1 MTAKILDGKA
11 VAAKERQRSAARA
24 ADFVS
29 KYGRAPGLA
38 VVKVGEDPAS
48 AVYVRNKRKACEECG
63 IASFA
68 HDLPATTSRA
78 ELLGLIDRLNR
89 DDAVDGI
96 LLQLPLP
103 KGLDST
109 EIMDTIDPAKDVDG
123 FHPTNTGL
131 LAQKRPGLRPCT
143 PWGVMRLLKDYSLDV
158 TGLRAVVVG
167 ASNIVG
173 RPMALELLLGR
184 ATVTVCHTGTRDLR
198 GEVERA
204 DLVVAAVGKPAYIP
218 GIWIRDGAIVIDV
231 GINRLPD
238 GKLAGDVEYAPAAER
253 AAWITPVPG
262 GVGPMTIAMLLS
274 NTVDAA
280 LARKG
285 VKVRLRVGQSGRG
298 CKTHPHEKS
307 GPPGRA
313 DRRPARRGKRAPQRR
328 HRGRRA
334 ARNQAHAR
342 RPARG
347 GRERRHRP
355 LHLHHHA
362 HAGSRRGAR
371 GGLPVRR
378 RTCCATRAMSSI
390 PASAD
395 PPAISCA
402 SRCAPICRWTWRA
415 LTRNFYTT
423 SSCGVCGK
431 ASIEAVTASAG
442 DRRIFSD
449 PASSGMIVRESVLRG
464 LPDTLKKVAGR
475 VRRDRRHARG
485 RAVQRRR

>member
-1 MTAKILDGKA
+1 LTAKILDGKA
-11 VAAKERQRSAARA
+11 VAAIERQRSAARA

-29 KYGRAPGLA
+29 KFGRAPGLA

-68 HDLPATTSRA
+68 HDLPASTSRT

-89 DDAVDGI
+89 DDVVDGI

-143 PWGVMRLLKDYSLDV
+143 PWGVMRLLKEYAIDV
-158 TGLRAVVVG
+158 TGMRAVVVG

-218 GIWIRDGAIVIDV
+218 GIWIRDGAVVIDV

-238 GKLAGDVEYAPAAER
+238 GKLAGDVEFAPAAER

-280 LARKG
+280 LARKA
-285 VKVRLRVGQSGRG
+285 VK
-298 CKTHPHEKS
+298 
-307 GPPGRA
+307 
-313 DRRPARRGKRAPQRR
+313 
-328 HRGRRA
+328 
-334 ARNQAHAR
+334 
-342 RPARG
+342 
-347 GRERRHRP
+347 
-355 LHLHHHA
+355 
-362 HAGSRRGAR
+362 AG
-371 GGLPVRR
+371 
-378 RTCCATRAMSSI
+378 
-390 PASAD
+390 
-395 PPAISCA
+395 
-402 SRCAPICRWTWRA
+402 
-415 LTRNFYTT
+415 
-423 SSCGVCGK
+423 
-431 ASIEAVTASAG
+431 
-442 DRRIFSD
+442 
-449 PASSGMIVRESVLRG
+449 
-464 LPDTLKKVAGR
+464 
-475 VRRDRRHARG
+475 
-485 RAVQRRR
+485 

>member
-29 KYGRAPGLA
+29 KFGRAPGLA

-48 AVYVRNKRKACEECG
+48 AVYVRNKRRACEECG

-68 HDLPATTSRA
+68 HDLPATASRA
-78 ELLGLIDRLNR
+78 ELLGLIHRLNR
-89 DDAVDGI
+89 DDLVDGI

-143 PWGVMRLLKDYSLDV
+143 PWGVMRLLKEYSIDV
-158 TGLRAVVVG
+158 TGMRAVVVG

-184 ATVTVCHTGTRDLR
+184 ATVTVCHTGTRDLQ
-198 GEVERA
+198 GEVQRA
-204 DLVVAAVGKPAYIP
+204 DLVVAAVGKAAYIP
-218 GIWIRDGAIVIDV
+218 GIWIRDDSVLIDV

-238 GKLAGDVEYAPAAER
+238 GKLAGDVEYAAAAER
-253 AAWITPVPG
+253 ASWITPVPG

-285 VKVRLRVGQSGRG
+285 VKG
-298 CKTHPHEKS
+298 
-307 GPPGRA
+307 GP
-313 DRRPARRGKRAPQRR
+313 
-328 HRGRRA
+328 
-334 ARNQAHAR
+334 
-342 RPARG
+342 
-347 GRERRHRP
+347 
-355 LHLHHHA
+355 
-362 HAGSRRGAR
+362 
-371 GGLPVRR
+371 
-378 RTCCATRAMSSI
+378 
-390 PASAD
+390 
-395 PPAISCA
+395 
-402 SRCAPICRWTWRA
+402 
-415 LTRNFYTT
+415 
-423 SSCGVCGK
+423 
-431 ASIEAVTASAG
+431 
-442 DRRIFSD
+442 
-449 PASSGMIVRESVLRG
+449 
-464 LPDTLKKVAGR
+464 
-475 VRRDRRHARG
+475 
-485 RAVQRRR
+485 